1 MKTRA
6 LTVVF
11 AVFCVAAFV
20 PTAAA
25 QVSFLQVKEEVVK
38 QRLEKAKGKNPE
50 RKAALVSLFQEA
62 GCSESLLE
70 QVVKGSKIPNV
81 VCTLKGETDSVI
93 VVGAHFDRSDEGDG
107 IVDNW
112 SGASLLPTLFES
124 LKQAKRKHTY
134 IFVGFTDEE
143 KGLVGSQYYVKLLKK
158 EDIAKIHAMVNLDT
172 LGLGDTEVWVSRAD
186 NKLVT
191 AIATIASSM
200 SLPVTGM
207 NVDDV
212 GTTDSESFREKKIP
226 AITLH
231 SLTQDTMQ
239 YIHSP
244 KDNLKAI
251 KAKEYYQSYR
261 LIAAYLAFL
270 DQVLTADLPTEK
282 IDTQS
287 KEKK

>member
-50 RKAALVSLFQEA
+50 RKAALVLLFQEA
-62 GCSESLLE
+62 GCSESLSE